1 LSHEI
6 SHRKIIQLYV
16 TGFKTNISVQ
26 KVIIARSV
34 ELDLK
39 DDNSKFNLSLDYKE
53 KLAVSW

>member
-1 LSHEI
+1 M
-6 SHRKIIQLYV
+6 Q
-16 TGFKTNISVQ
+16 N
-26 KVIIARSV
+26 VIIARSV